1 MRGRPARCH
10 TTWTVATAPRSS
22 SSVSA
27 STSSISLSGGAVVAR
42 QGNVGAGRR
51 DAHGRPGDRLHEVDA
66 VARALEHLAAA
77 GRLVG
82 EPRAPRRRAEHAHG
96 EQAERALGEEVAHV
110 GQPVDR
116 APLVADRAH
125 DPGALDRLRR
135 SRAHRRDRARRAS
148 RGRRGGR
155 ARAPRS
161 SPRGGGA
168 AASARARRR
177 AGRARAATP
186 SRRTP
191 RRRSPRPPRR
201 AAPDRGRRR
210 RRPPR
215 RARSGVSRCVSA
227 IQPQP
232 IRPILM
238 PPPRHS

>member
-1 MRGRPARCH
+1 MRCH
-10 TTWTVATAPRSS
+10 TTWTVATRAALELEREREH
-22 SSVSA
+22 VVDLA
-27 STSSISLSGGAVVAR
+27 VRRAVVAR
-42 QGNVGAGRR
+42 QRHVGAGRR
-51 DAHGRPGDRLHEVDA
+51 DAHGRPGDGLHEVDA
-66 VARALEHLAAA
+66 VARALQHLAAA

-82 EPRAPRRRAEHAHG
+82 EPGAARRWRRTCARRAG
-96 EQAERALGEEVAHV
+96 RACGSAKSPRTS

-125 DPGALDRLRR
+125 DAGALDRLDDQPAR
-135 SRAHRRDRARRAS
+135 RRDRARRAS

-155 ARAPRS
+155 ARAPRP
-161 SPRGGGA
+161 SPRGAGA

-186 SRRTP
+186 SRRMPSAPVAPVAQASRCGSGSQTQATS
-191 RRRSPRPPRR
+191 SPSALR
-201 AAPDRGRRR
+201 
-210 RRPPR
+210 
-215 RARSGVSRCVSA
+215 VSRCVSA